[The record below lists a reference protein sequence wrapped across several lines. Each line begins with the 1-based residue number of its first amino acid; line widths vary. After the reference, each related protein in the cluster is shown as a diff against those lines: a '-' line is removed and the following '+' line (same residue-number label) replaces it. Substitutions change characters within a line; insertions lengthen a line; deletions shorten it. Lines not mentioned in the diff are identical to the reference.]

1 MRVTDSIHTVIIGAG
16 QAGLAAGYHLQKRG
30 VPFVILESNDR
41 VGDSWRKRWDSLR
54 LFTPAKFDAI
64 DGMRFPA
71 PPNSFPTKNEMAD
84 YLESYARRFKL
95 PVRTGVHVDALY
107 RRGDKYVVSAG
118 DTEIEAD
125 NVIVA
130 MALYQKLVQPSF
142 AGELDPAIV
151 QFHSCDYRNPGQLRA
166 GDVLLVGAGNSG
178 AEIAMELSK
187 SHRVFLAGRDVGHV
201 PFRIE
206 SLAARLI
213 LLRLVLR
220 VFFHR
225 IATIRT
231 PIGRRM
237 IAKGFGHGL
246 PWIRTKPIDLQSAGV
261 QRVPRVAGVRAGK
274 PVLEDGRVLDVAN
287 VIWCTG
293 FHPAFSWIKLPV
305 FGDHGL
311 PIHERGVVTSE
322 PGLYFAGMA
331 FLYSASSTMI
341 HGVSRDAAYIADAIA
356 VRSRH
361 RAAVP
366 A

>member
-1 MRVTDSIHTVIIGAG
+1 
-16 QAGLAAGYHLQKRG
+16 
-30 VPFVILESNDR
+30 

-64 DGMRFPA
+64 DGMPFPA
-71 PPNSFPTKNEMAD
+71 PPNSFPTKNQMAD
-84 YLESYARRFKL
+84 YLESYVRRFNL
-95 PVRTGVHVDALY
+95 PVRTGAHVTELY
-107 RRGDKYVVSAG
+107 RRGDKLVVRAG
-118 DTEIEAD
+118 DTEIEAE

-130 MALYQKLVQPSF
+130 MALYQKHVVPSF
-142 AGELDPAIV
+142 AAELDPAIV
-151 QFHSCDYRNPGQLRA
+151 QFHSCDYRNPEQLRA

-187 SHRVFLAGRDVGHV
+187 SHRIFLSGRDVGHV

-246 PWIRTKPIDLQSAGV
+246 PWIRTKPIDLQTAGV
-261 QRVPRVAGVRAGK
+261 QRMARVVGVRDGK
-274 PVLEDGRVLDVAN
+274 PMLEDGRVLDVAN

-293 FHPAFSWIKLPV
+293 FHPGFSWIKLPI
-305 FGDHGL
+305 FDDHGL
-311 PIHERGVVTSE
+311 PIHERGVVTRE
-322 PGLYFAGMA
+322 PGLYFAGLA
-331 FLYSASSTMI
+331 FTYSASSTMI
-341 HGVSRDAAYIADAIA
+341 HGVSRDARYIADAIA
-356 VRSRH
+356 VRSH
-361 RAAVP
+361 HGRAEIPVTA

>member
-1 MRVTDSIHTVIIGAG
+1 MKVTDSIHTVIIGAG

-30 VPFVILESNDR
+30 IPFVILEANQR

-84 YLESYARRFKL
+84 YLESYVRRFNL
-95 PVRTGVHVDALY
+95 PVRTGVHVDALH

-118 DTEIEAD
+118 DLEIEAD

-130 MALYQKLVQPSF
+130 MALYQKFVSPPF
-142 AGELDPAIV
+142 AADLDPAIV

-187 SHRVFLAGRDVGHV
+187 SHRILLSGRDVGHV

-231 PIGRRM
+231 PIGR
-237 IAKGFGHGL
+237 
-246 PWIRTKPIDLQSAGV
+246 
-261 QRVPRVAGVRAGK
+261 
-274 PVLEDGRVLDVAN
+274 
-287 VIWCTG
+287 
-293 FHPAFSWIKLPV
+293 
-305 FGDHGL
+305 
-311 PIHERGVVTSE
+311 
-322 PGLYFAGMA
+322 
-331 FLYSASSTMI
+331 
-341 HGVSRDAAYIADAIA
+341 
-356 VRSRH
+356 
-361 RAAVP
+361 
-366 A
+366 